1 MGSGNVYRYIF
12 VKEMENKFF
21 PFSCKHECWDDVLH
35 WAWAKSTRIGTEQAP
50 PKKERNGRPLS
61 PSPFPK
67 KKRRRRQKPQKW
79 KRKFLIPPKSVSRNF
94 FHSSFSLRPDLNP
107 GVGAP
112 CAGQR
117 RAADAPL
124 DSEAKLRRSLRL
136 DSLGAAR
143 PIGSGYMVTFSS
155 FVKDSRF

>member
-1 MGSGNVYRYIF
+1 M
-12 VKEMENKFF
+12 
-21 PFSCKHECWDDVLH
+21 
-35 WAWAKSTRIGTEQAP
+35 
-50 PKKERNGRPLS
+50 
-61 PSPFPK
+61 
-67 KKRRRRQKPQKW
+67 
-79 KRKFLIPPKSVSRNF
+79 
-94 FHSSFSLRPDLNP
+94 
-107 GVGAP
+107 GAP

-155 FVKDSRF
+155 FEKIPGFDEEENLLECCDALGELSLW